1 MDFQLPN
8 PSDIQTCECQ
18 ILPNWHLT
26 QKSEA
31 GGHASWQAYCPVCPA
46 QLCDNAVRIL
56 RPSVFQSII
65 CRDFSVLPALKDI
78 CKHLAIPFK
87 RLPAYFFFPKPTKQY
102 HSLCLALLLSLSWH
116 NVFLLCFIFLSKS

>member
-31 GGHASWQAYCPVCPA
+31 GGHASWQTYCPVCPA

-87 RLPAYFFFPKPTKQY
+87 KVTCIFFFKTHKAISQPLFST
-102 HSLCLALLLSLSWH
+102 SAVLTLAQH
-116 NVFLLCFIFLSKS
+116 VFFVFYFSF